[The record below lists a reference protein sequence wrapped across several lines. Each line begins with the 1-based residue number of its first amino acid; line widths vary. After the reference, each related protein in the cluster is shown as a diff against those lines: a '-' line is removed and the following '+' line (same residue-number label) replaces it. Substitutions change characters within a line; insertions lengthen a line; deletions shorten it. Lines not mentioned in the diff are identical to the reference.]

1 MKREKIQDQRQEFE
15 AALKNIEAQNYLL
28 KLYVTGVTPK
38 SVDAIKNIKR
48 ICETHLKG
56 RYQLEVVDVYQRPN
70 LAKGEQIIAAPTLIK
85 HLPLPLRRIIG
96 SMANEERVLFSLDLR
111 PAEETKPYETQK
123 GHRDK

>member
-96 SMANEERVLFSLDLR
+96 SMANEERVLFGLDLR